1 MELKNNSCF
10 LSHRL
15 IFQQLHMSNTLITVI
30 GLIVSIISCSLL
42 GDWQA
47 IRPDP
52 CTRNSLFHHPELQQ
66 QYIAMLASPV
76 ASHNATVE
84 EMSPCERPKQ
94 PLGFEFLADMDI
106 YVFPTSKKA
115 DQTSG
120 CEVVQSCP
128 ACARQVS
135 NTIYS
140 VYPICLY
147 LQVYPTSQCINAGN
161 LGEAESHHSIFIYS
175 CSMYKSQLELCMR
188 ITAESPPTHHPAIDE
203 YVSRAHVQ
211 TVQVVEGR
219 LAALAE
225 EMCESQPHHSCHW
238 NPHSEVT
245 GRYCEDCPPICRD
258 KSNYLHFS
266 QFLVGATLLA
276 FCAEIVR
283 VSIFGILSDL
293 VHKQSQ
299 VKE

>member
-1 MELKNNSCF
+1 
-10 LSHRL
+10 
-15 IFQQLHMSNTLITVI
+15 MSNRLITVI

-52 CTRNSLFHHPELQQ
+52 CTRSSLFHHPELQQ
-66 QYIAMLASPV
+66 QYIALLRPENASV
-76 ASHNATVE
+76 AEVFS
-84 EMSPCERPKQ
+84 CERENQ
-94 PLGFEFLADMDI
+94 QLDLELLADMDI
-106 YVFPTSKKA
+106 FAFPTSMKA
-115 DQTSG
+115 DPTSG

-128 ACARQVS
+128 ACAQQDS
-135 NTIYS
+135 NRIYS

-147 LQVYPTSQCINAGN
+147 LRMYPASQCINLGN
-161 LGEAESHHSIFIYS
+161 LGEAESHRRTFIFS
-175 CSMYKSQLELCMR
+175 CSMYKSQLELCIR
-188 ITAESPPTHHPAIDE
+188 ITTVSPPTQHAAVEE
-203 YVSRAHVQ
+203 YVARAHVQ
-211 TVQVVEGR
+211 TVQVIEGR

-266 QFLVGATLLA
+266 QFLIGAALRA
-276 FCAEIVR
+276 FCIEVVTVA
-283 VSIFGILSDL
+283 IFGIVSDR
-293 VHKQSQ
+293 VHKNSK
-299 VKE
+299 VRTI